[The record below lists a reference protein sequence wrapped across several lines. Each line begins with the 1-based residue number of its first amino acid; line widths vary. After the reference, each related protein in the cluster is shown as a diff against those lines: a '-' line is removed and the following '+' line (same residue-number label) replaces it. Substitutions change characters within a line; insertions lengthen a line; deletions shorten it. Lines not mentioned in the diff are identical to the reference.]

1 MNNVNYLIPSAAE
14 IEELIAQSKN
24 PDRPFSPQRE
34 IPQEKT
40 VPYKASL
47 IELGLIIALF
57 IFGYIFV
64 QWTVELNWYGS
75 KVAVYGIAYISL
87 IFGICYFKKVK
98 PLKESFY
105 WLAIMLLTLLSYV
118 VWEFHAMLVWQFLLL
133 WSVTIYWSITM
144 FQGLLSGKTEN
155 TIILDIVNIFFI
167 VPAQN
172 TKLIFLTIKQMIK
185 PKNGGKQ
192 KVANKNAIAIIIGV
206 ICTVP
211 LLMIILPLL
220 IQADATN
227 VFQQLLEKPSQWVE
241 QLFRELNISEFI
253 FYSGFAA
260 VLTIYY
266 GNMLLGFLAKRKT
279 TILDVEGAKEQ
290 IDELRFIPTG
300 TILTI
305 LTIISLFYILFI
317 GIQFPYLFSAFIG
330 KLPTSVALY
339 SDYARSGFFELC
351 RIASLNIAII
361 MVINVFAKVRRV
373 ENKAL
378 VYINIMLS
386 IITMLLILTAF
397 SKMALYINMYGFT
410 IRRIQVCSF
419 LVFLFAVWLSFIV
432 LQYRKFSIVKSS
444 LMIGTAI
451 VCLLCISNIDLWAEN
466 YNIAH
471 QHDSIFERFDEYGE
485 SIDNF

>member
-1 MNNVNYLIPSAAE
+1 MNSVNYLIPSAAE
-14 IEELIAQSKN
+14 IEEQIAQSKN
-24 PDRPFSPQRE
+24 PRKPFSQQQQ
-34 IPQEKT
+34 IKQEKT
-40 VPYKASL
+40 EQYTASFV
-47 IELGLIIALF
+47 ELGLVIALF

-64 QWTVELNWYGS
+64 QWTVEFNWYGP
-75 KVAVYGIAYISL
+75 KVAVYGLSYIAL

-105 WLAIMLLTLLSYV
+105 WLAIMFLTLLSYV
-118 VWEFHAMLVWQFLLL
+118 IWEFHVMLVWQFLLL
-133 WSVTIYWSITM
+133 WSVTIYWSVTM

-155 TIILDIVNIFFI
+155 TIVLDIVNIFFI

-185 PKNGGKQ
+185 PKNGGQ
-192 KVANKNAIAIIIGV
+192 QQVLNKNVIAVIVGV
-206 ICTVP
+206 VCTVP
-211 LLMIILPLL
+211 VLMIILPLL

-227 VFQQLLEKPSQWVE
+227 VFQQLLEKPSQWIE
-241 QLFRELNISEFI
+241 QLFKELNISEII
-253 FYSGFAA
+253 FYSSFAA
-260 VLTIYY
+260 VLTLYY
-266 GNMLLGFLAKRKT
+266 GNMLLGFLIKRKT
-279 TILDVEGAKEQ
+279 AILDVAEAKEQ
-290 IDELRFIPTG
+290 LDELRFIPTG

-330 KLPTSVALY
+330 KLPASVALY

-351 RIASLNIAII
+351 RIASLNVVII
-361 MVINVFAKVRRV
+361 MIINLFAKVRRV

-378 VYINIMLS
+378 VYVNILLS

-419 LVFLFAVWLSFIV
+419 LVFLFAVWSSFIV

-451 VCLLCISNIDLWAEN
+451 VCLLCISNIALWAEN

-471 QHDSIFERFDEYGE
+471 HHDSIFERYDEYGG
-485 SIDNF
+485 SVDNF